1 MTGEM
6 PDTTGERRTVPG
18 AWVRVAEAAQLLGVS
33 ERTIRRWIHSG
44 RLPKDDSGPVLLV
57 GVSGERQATPGMSDT
72 AGHLVELAELRVQVD
87 MLTRQNEEL
96 GRDKDYWRQQAEA
109 ALVNQRLLLEAP
121 KRRLRWP
128 WERGGEE

>member
-6 PDTTGERRTVPG
+6 PYTTGERRTSPG
-18 AWVRVAEAAQLLGVS
+18 AWVRVAEAAQLVWCDVVRFSG
-33 ERTIRRWIHSG
+33 WIHSG
-44 RLPKDDSGPVLLV
+44 RLPKDDCGPVLLV
-57 GVSGERQATPGMSDT
+57 GVSGERQATPGMPET
-72 AGHLVELAELRVQVD
+72 AGHVVELAELRVQVD

-96 GRDKDYWRQQAEA
+96 RRDKDFWRQQAEA